1 LSYYKFMAK
10 TDKVKA
16 PGERRTDSGAEDA
29 AREAWELLSG
39 LVYPP
44 PFAAIAREL
53 DLRPAA
59 FGTLRMLYRPRTM
72 SEVAAALRCDNSN
85 VTGIVDNLEEK
96 GLAQRRASEED
107 RRVKLIEL
115 TAAGRRVQRRLSKAF
130 ATPPEWVETLSVE
143 DRRALRDV
151 LRRAVEAR
159 DGASGAANA

>member
-1 LSYYKFMAK
+1 MAK
-10 TDKVKA
+10 SGKVKA
-16 PGERRTDSGAEDA
+16 PGEKAAKAGDGAA
-29 AREAWELLSG
+29 HEAWGLLST

-59 FGTLRMLYRPRTM
+59 FGTLRMLDRPRTM
-72 SEVAAALRCDNSN
+72 SEVAGALHCDNSN

-115 TAAGRRVQRRLSKAF
+115 TSEGRRVQARLSKAF
-130 ATPPEWVETLSVE
+130 ATPPDWVDSLSAA
-143 DRRALRDV
+143 DQQGLRDI
-151 LRRAVEAR
+151 LQRAVAAR
-159 DGASGAANA
+159 TSGS

>member
-1 LSYYKFMAK
+1 MAK
-10 TDKVKA
+10 SGKVKA
-16 PGERRTDSGAEDA
+16 PGEKAAKAADGAA
-29 AREAWELLSG
+29 HEAWGLLSS

-59 FGTLRMLYRPRTM
+59 FGTLRMLDRPRTM
-72 SEVAAALRCDNSN
+72 SEVADVLHCDNSN

-115 TAAGRRVQRRLSKAF
+115 TPEGRRVQARLSKAF
-130 ATPPEWVETLSVE
+130 ATPPDWVDSLSAS
-143 DRRALRDV
+143 DQQGLRDI
-151 LRRAVEAR
+151 LQRAVAAR
-159 DGASGAANA
+159 TPGS